1 MALQRVTIA
10 PGGHVDTPSGDWRV
24 VLVLVE
30 RGTLTVREVL
40 PVVVTRATQEQE
52 SMPAGAEF
60 TLQVGDSYLSPSGS
74 GGELRNDGTDEVSV
88 LAGILYPM
96 PAGTPEAVGTPAP

>member
-1 MALQRVTIA
+1 MGPAKRAGLA
-10 PGGHVDTPSGDWRV
+10 HDTPSGDWRV

-60 TLQVGDSYLSPSGS
+60 TL
-74 GGELRNDGTDEVSV
+74 
-88 LAGILYPM
+88 
-96 PAGTPEAVGTPAP
+96 